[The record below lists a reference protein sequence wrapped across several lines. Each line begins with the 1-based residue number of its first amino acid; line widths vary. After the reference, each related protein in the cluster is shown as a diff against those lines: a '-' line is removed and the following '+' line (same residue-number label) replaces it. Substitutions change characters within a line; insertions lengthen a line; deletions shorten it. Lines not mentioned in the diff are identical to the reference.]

1 MMANPT
7 AKEKMTSASAEP
19 AVAVQRTRWAWLVGT
34 VCAAGLLGPA
44 PGTNGSAVAV
54 LAWWAIAS
62 QLEVSYRPLVLA
74 ALVVIATVV
83 GIPAAT
89 RVARES
95 GKTDPGCVVID
106 EVAGQWFTLFFAPLG
121 WKALLAGFILFRAFD
136 MLKPF
141 PVRRLER
148 LPEGWGI
155 VVDDLGAGVYAL
167 VIMQVLTHFRVIG

>member
-1 MMANPT
+1 MAKDPM
-7 AKEKMTSASAEP
+7 AATSTEA
-19 AVAVQRTRWAWLVGT
+19 AVPKKRSLWAWAVGT
-34 VCAAGLLGPA
+34 VGGAGLVGPA

-54 LAWWAIAS
+54 LVWWLIAAHIHAVD
-62 QLEVSYRPLVLA
+62 LRLLLGALA
-74 ALVVIATVV
+74 AAATMI

-89 RVARES
+89 RVARET
-95 GKTDPGCVVID
+95 GKVDPSCVVID
-106 EVAGQWFTLFFAPLG
+106 EVAGQWLTLLFAPVN
-121 WKALLAGFILFRAFD
+121 WKTLWVGFILFRVFD

-167 VIMQVLTHFRVIG
+167 IVLQLLLHFRVLG

>member
-1 MMANPT
+1 MA
-7 AKEKMTSASAEP
+7 SASTEP
-19 AVAVQRTRWAWLVGT
+19 AQAIHRTRWAWLLGT
-34 VCAAGLLGPA
+34 VCGAGLVGPA

-62 QLEVSYRPLVLA
+62 QLEMSYRPLVLA
-74 ALVVIATVV
+74 ALVVVVTAV

-89 RVARES
+89 RVAREA

-106 EVAGQWFTLFFAPLG
+106 EVAGQWLTLMFAPLG

-167 VIMQVLTHFRVIG
+167 LVMQVLAHFRVIG